1 MDGIHLN
8 SLPEISAKVIL
19 KLAKLPIWNDFYLA
33 GGSGLALQINHR
45 ISVDFDL
52 FSYNNRLTDIE
63 RERLKKIFSDSESIT
78 IRTSKDWT
86 LEVVLNGVLISFFYY
101 DYPLVEPLLK
111 FNSIK
116 IASLSDIGLM
126 KLASIVGRGSKKDFI
141 DIYFIL
147 KEHTSLEQ
155 LLILSKEKFKEV
167 PSFNIQALQ
176 ALVYF
181 EDADLERMPKMIRE
195 VNWTEVK
202 DFIRKQVRTLSKKWI
217 TKQENLKES

>member
-1 MDGIHLN
+1 MDGLYLN
-8 SLPEISAKVIL
+8 SLPEVSTKVIL

-33 GGSGLALQINHR
+33 GDSGLALQINHR

-63 RERLKKIFSDSESIT
+63 REKLKKIFSGSESIT

-167 PSFNIQALQ
+167 PSFDIQALQ

-181 EDADLERMPKMIRE
+181 EDAELERTPKMIRE
-195 VNWTEVK
+195 VNWGEVK
-202 DFIRKQVRTLSKKWI
+202 DFIRKQVRTLSNKWI
-217 TKQENLKES
+217 TKQK

>member
-52 FSYNNRLTDIE
+52 FSHNNRLGDIE
-63 RERLKKIFSDSESIT
+63 REKLRKIIGESGNIT
-78 IRTSKDWT
+78 IRTAKDWT
-86 LEVVLNGVLISFFYY
+86 LEVILDGVLISFFYY
-101 DYPLVEPLLK
+101 DYPLVEPLIS
-111 FNSIK
+111 FNSMK
-116 IASLSDIGLM
+116 IASIADIGLM

-155 LLILSKEKFKEV
+155 LLVLSKEKFKGV
-167 PSFNIQALQ
+167 PSFDIQALQ
-176 ALVYF
+176 ALPYF
-181 EDADLERMPKMIRE
+181 EDAELERMPKMIRE
-195 VNWTEVK
+195 VNWNEVK

>member
-1 MDGIHLN
+1 MDGIYLN
-8 SLPEISAKVIL
+8 SLPEVSTKVIL

-33 GGSGLALQINHR
+33 GGGGLALQINHR

-52 FSYNNRLTDIE
+52 FSYTNRLTDIE

-167 PSFNIQALQ
+167 PSFDIQALQ

-181 EDADLERMPKMIRE
+181 EDAELERTPKMIRE
-195 VNWTEVK
+195 VNWGEVK
-202 DFIRKQVRTLSKKWI
+202 DFIRKQVRTLSNKWI
-217 TKQENLKES
+217 TKQK

>member
-52 FSYNNRLTDIE
+52 FSYNNRLGDIE
-63 RERLKKIFSDSESIT
+63 REKLRKIIGESGNIT
-78 IRTSKDWT
+78 IRTAKDWT
-86 LEVVLNGVLISFFYY
+86 LEVILDGVLISFFYY
-101 DYPLVEPLLK
+101 DYPLVEPLIS
-111 FNSIK
+111 FNSMK
-116 IASLSDIGLM
+116 IASIADIGLM

-155 LLILSKEKFKEV
+155 LLVLSKEKFKEV
-167 PSFNIQALQ
+167 PSFDIQALQ

-181 EDADLERMPKMIRE
+181 EDAELERMPKMIRE
-195 VNWTEVK
+195 VNWNEVK

-217 TKQENLKES
+217 TKQE

>member
-52 FSYNNRLTDIE
+52 FSYNNRLGGIE
-63 RERLKKIFSDSESIT
+63 RGKLRKIIGESGNIT
-78 IRTSKDWT
+78 IRTAKDWT
-86 LEVVLNGVLISFFYY
+86 LEVVLNGILISFFYY

-116 IASLSDIGLM
+116 IASIADIGLM

-147 KEHTSLEQ
+147 KEYTSLEQ

-167 PSFNIQALQ
+167 PSFDIQALQ

-181 EDADLERMPKMIRE
+181 EDAELERMPKMIRE
-195 VNWTEVK
+195 VNWNEVK
-202 DFIRKQVRTLSKKWI
+202 DFTRKQVGTLSKKWI